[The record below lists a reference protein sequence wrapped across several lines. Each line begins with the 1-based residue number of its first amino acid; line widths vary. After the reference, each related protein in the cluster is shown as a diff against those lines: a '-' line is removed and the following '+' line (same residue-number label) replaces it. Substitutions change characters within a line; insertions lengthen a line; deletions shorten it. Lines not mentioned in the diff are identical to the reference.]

1 MGGVEGSSVPVLEVT
16 VSTGLFNSVWA
27 NCEGVSSYIARATS
41 LNRPDSLMHF
51 NLLSSALN
59 ELLELA
65 FRSHAPG
72 ASITCSVLRKGG
84 LDRVVLRVPGNE
96 EVASAYRRLVSEADS
111 GDSAE
116 RFASQL
122 LAGAPPSTGLSLMEL
137 AANYKARFQLEIS
150 DDQQVSLITDLA
162 LEEMET

>member
-72 ASITCSVLRKGG
+72 ASITCGVSRKGDR
-84 LDRVVLRVPGNE
+84 DRVVLRVPGNE
-96 EVASAYRRLVSEADS
+96 EVTSAYRRLVSEAGG

-116 RFASQL
+116 RLASQL
-122 LAGAPPSTGLSLMEL
+122 LAGAPPSAGLSLMEL
-137 AANYKARFQLEIS
+137 AANYKARFELEIS